1 MTLLIV
7 YLLGSLFLVA
17 LCSTLETS
25 LMSTPYSYVSMKEG
39 QGYAPAK
46 KFKKFKQS
54 PSRPI
59 AAILLVNTIAAEVGA
74 IGVGH
79 QVGVELG
86 SRWLGV
92 VSAIMTVIM
101 LFFAEILPKTF
112 AATNWKHLMGFT
124 TRCLNIMIYTLFPI
138 VVIVEWIGRV
148 VTPKNAGP
156 AISREE
162 VSAMANEALQE
173 LSLNEDENTLIQNI
187 ISIDQ
192 MRAEDAMTPRVVCAV
207 APESMTVSAF
217 YGNGD
222 TPYLHHSRIPVYAES
237 EDFITGYV
245 LLVDALKL
253 IAEGKGD
260 TKLGSIRRDIDLFT
274 DDVALGRIWDT
285 LLENKG
291 HISCL
296 IDKYGAFRGILT
308 LEDIVET
315 LLGTEIVNEIDMVAD
330 MQQFARDQWEQRQK
344 KTAPKAKAAAKGDG
358 KE

>member
-124 TRCLNIMIYTLFPI
+124 TSCLNVMIYGLFPI
-138 VVIVEWIGRV
+138 VVVVEWIGKV

-173 LSLNEDENTLIQNI
+173 LSLEPDENTLIQNI

-192 MRAEDAMTPRVVCAV
+192 RSAKEAMTPRVVCAV
-207 APESMTVSAF
+207 APESMTVSELF
-217 YGNGD
+217 NNGD
-222 TPYLHHSRIPVYAES
+222 KDNSYLHHSRIPVYAES
-237 EDFITGYV
+237 SDYITGYV
-245 LLVDALKL
+245 LLVDILKL
-253 IAEGKGD
+253 VASGKGD
-260 TKLGSIRRDIDLFT
+260 QTLGSIRRNINLFS
-274 DDVALGRIWDT
+274 DDVALGQIWDT
-285 LLENKG
+285 LLQNKG

-296 IDKYGAFRGILT
+296 IDQYGAFQGILT

-315 LLGTEIVNEIDMVAD
+315 LLGTEIVNEIDLAPD
-330 MQQFARDQWEQRQK
+330 MQEYAREQWEQKQVISKRRSK
-344 KTAPKAKAAAKGDG
+344 D
-358 KE
+358 